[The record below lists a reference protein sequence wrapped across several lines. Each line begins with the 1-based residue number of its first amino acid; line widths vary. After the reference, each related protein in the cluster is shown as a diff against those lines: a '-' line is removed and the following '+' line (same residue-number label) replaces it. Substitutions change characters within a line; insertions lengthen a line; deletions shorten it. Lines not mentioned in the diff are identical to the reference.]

1 MGHQHHISRRKGYN
15 RLVSAIK
22 QRMRRRKKI
31 SFGDFTSQKLPL
43 LVSALIETGLSQDIT
58 VDTLK
63 SYYKYSDEEIERGF
77 RTVLFTFEWNPKE
90 NTYSDVIVTYT
101 GRNSGDINGRYY
113 EADSAL
119 EKIGGG
125 ITHGTNNTLRG
136 DSY

>member
-1 MGHQHHISRRKGYN
+1 MGHQHHFSRRKGYD

-43 LVSALIETGLSQDIT
+43 LVDALIETGLSRDIT
-58 VDTLK
+58 TDKLK

-77 RTVLFTFEWNPKE
+77 RAVLFTFEWNPKE
-90 NTYSDVIVTYT
+90 KAYSDVIVTYT

-113 EADSAL
+113 EMDSVFEKL
-119 EKIGGG
+119 ER
-125 ITHGTNNTLRG
+125 N
-136 DSY
+136 